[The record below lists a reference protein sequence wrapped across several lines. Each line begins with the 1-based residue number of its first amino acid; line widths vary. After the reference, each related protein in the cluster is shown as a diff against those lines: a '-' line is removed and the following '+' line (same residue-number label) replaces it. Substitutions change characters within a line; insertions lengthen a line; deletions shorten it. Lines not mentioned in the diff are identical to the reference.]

1 MREFE
6 HPNLEGFQCPI
17 CGMSTDAP
25 VVLIPIQGA
34 KEGDIMQV
42 QQVHSHCVEYVLT
55 VLIASEAK
63 DASN

>member
-6 HPNLEGFQCPI
+6 HPNMDGFVCPI
-17 CGMSTDAP
+17 CGMSADAP

-34 KEGDIMQV
+34 EEGDIMQV

-55 VLIASEAK
+55 VLIASKAK
-63 DASN
+63 YAST